1 MTVFWLVV
9 AMFIAGA
16 LLFVLPP
23 LLRPPVP
30 APHAAGDVNRA
41 VLGDQRRE
49 ARADAEAGLLD
60 ATGLARLDREAVRRE
75 AEDAAGVAVSL
86 QPSPAR
92 RTALAVLLLLPVGV
106 VALYLQLGRP
116 QAIEPHLRTAGAVE
130 PRGQVPAP
138 DRHEIGSGELEQR
151 VAALVERLKADPS
164 QLDGWVMLGRSYT
177 ALGRWR
183 DAVSAFR
190 RAVEL
195 QPRDPSLRA
204 DLADLI
210 GMAQGKRLAGEPA
223 RHVQAALDVDP
234 RHPKALALA
243 GSIAFEAR
251 DYAQA
256 RGHWQ
261 RLLDV
266 LPADSPMARSVRG
279 SLQQVAQLEAGEAA
293 GEAGAAPAA
302 SAAAV
307 ASARIEGQVEL
318 SPELAAR
325 VSAGDTLYVSA
336 RSATGPRMPRAVLRR
351 TLDTAAPARWSFV
364 LDDGSAITPQLRLS
378 GAEAVVVSARIS
390 RSGSATPAPGDLVGE
405 SAPLSPRGAAAR
417 GLVLRVDRVQP

>member
-9 AMFIAGA
+9 ALFLAGA

-23 LLRPPVP
+23 LLKPPRP
-30 APHAAGDVNRA
+30 APHAAGDVNCA

-49 ARADAEAGLLD
+49 ARADVEMGLLD
-60 ATGLARLDREAVRRE
+60 AAGLARLDRETLRRE
-75 AEDAAGVAVSL
+75 AEDAADGAVAL
-86 QPSPAR
+86 EPAPAR
-92 RTALAVLLLLPVGV
+92 RTALAVALLLPLGV

-116 QAIEPHLRTAGAVE
+116 DATE
-130 PRGQVPAP
+130 PRVRPAVAS
-138 DRHEIGSGELEQR
+138 DRHELGSDELQQR

-195 QPRDPSLRA
+195 QPRDPSLLA

-223 RHVQAALDVDP
+223 RLVQAALDVDP

-243 GSIAFEAR
+243 GSVAFEAR

-266 LPADSPMARSVRG
+266 LPPDSPMARSVRG
-279 SLQQVAQLEAGEAA
+279 SLQQVAQLEAGDAA
-293 GEAGAAPAA
+293 TAPRGTSASTAAAP
-302 SAAAV
+302 
-307 ASARIEGQVEL
+307 ARIEGHVEL

-325 VSAGDTLYVSA
+325 VAAGDTLYVSA

-351 TLDTAAPARWSFV
+351 ALDSATPARWSFV
-364 LDDGSAITPQLRLS
+364 LDDGSAIAPQLRLS
-378 GAEAVVVSARIS
+378 GAESVVVGARIS
-390 RSGSATPAPGDLVGE
+390 RSGSATPASGDLIGE

>member
-23 LLRPPVP
+23 LLSPPVP

-60 ATGLARLDREAVRRE
+60 AAGLARLDRETLRRE
-75 AEDAAGVAVSL
+75 AEDAAGPAVAL
-86 QPSPAR
+86 QPAPAR
-92 RTALAVLLLLPVGV
+92 RTAFAVALLLPAGV
-106 VALYLQLGRP
+106 VALYLHLGRP
-116 QAIEPHLRTAGAVE
+116 HSVE
-130 PRGQVPAP
+130 PRLRAAEAIGPGARP
-138 DRHEIGSGELEQR
+138 SAADRHEIGSGELEQR

-183 DAVSAFR
+183 DAISAFR

-195 QPRDPSLRA
+195 QPRDASLLA

-223 RHVQAALDVDP
+223 RYVQAALDVDP

-279 SLQQVAQLEAGEAA
+279 SLQQVALLEAGEAA
-293 GEAGAAPAA
+293 GSAPGA
-302 SAAAV
+302 SAAAAV
-307 ASARIEGQVEL
+307 APARIEGQVEL
-318 SPELAAR
+318 GPELAAR
-325 VSAGDTLYVSA
+325 VAAGDTLYVSA
-336 RSATGPRMPRAVLRR
+336 RSATGPRMPRAVQRR
-351 TLDTAAPARWSFV
+351 TLDAVAPARWSFV

-378 GAEAVVVSARIS
+378 GAESVVVSARIS

>member
-9 AMFIAGA
+9 ALFLAGA

-23 LLRPPVP
+23 LLKPPLP

-49 ARADAEAGLLD
+49 ARADAEVGLLD
-60 ATGLARLDREAVRRE
+60 AAGLARLDRETLRRE
-75 AEDAAGVAVSL
+75 AEDTAGGAVAL
-86 QPSPAR
+86 QPAPAR
-92 RTALAVLLLLPVGV
+92 RTALAVALLLPLGV

-116 QAIEPHLRTAGAVE
+116 DATE
-130 PRGQVPAP
+130 PRVRPAAAS
-138 DRHEIGSGELEQR
+138 DRHELGFDELQQR

-195 QPRDPSLRA
+195 QPRDPSLLA

-210 GMAQGKRLAGEPA
+210 GMAQGKRLTGEPA
-223 RHVQAALDVDP
+223 RLVQAALDADP

-243 GSIAFEAR
+243 GSVAFEAR
-251 DYAQA
+251 EYAQA

-266 LPADSPMARSVRG
+266 LPPDSAMARSVRG

-293 GEAGAAPAA
+293 PAVPGASASVAAAP
-302 SAAAV
+302 
-307 ASARIEGQVEL
+307 ARIEGHVEL
-318 SPELAAR
+318 SPELVAR
-325 VSAGDTLYVSA
+325 VAAGDTLYVSA

-351 TLDTAAPARWSFV
+351 ALDAATPARWAFV
-364 LDDGSAITPQLRLS
+364 LDDGSAIAPQLRLS
-378 GAEAVVVSARIS
+378 GAESVVVSARIS
-390 RSGSATPAPGDLVGE
+390 RSGSATPAPGDLIGE